1 MELKISTIVVPFL
14 KFLDAA
20 NFLKVT
26 KHSDGH
32 VIEVH
37 NRLEHLALLQHQIQR
52 LGRGGKET

>member
-1 MELKISTIVVPFL
+1 MKLKIATIVVPFL

-37 NRLEHLALLQHQIQR
+37 NRLEHLALLCH
-52 LGRGGKET
+52 